1 MELVLRQI
9 CLVAP
14 QLGPAVESL
23 TSVLGI
29 EVCYRDPGVAQWG
42 LENAV
47 MPVGDEFLEVVAPTR
62 EGTPAG
68 RYLER
73 RGGPGGY
80 MVITLC
86 EDAGERDRRLDS
98 LGVEIAFRHQGEG
111 MDICQLHPAST
122 GGSFFEIDWQPEGLR
137 SPDDWGAAGGA
148 AGVAAARRSEVA
160 TGISAAELQSPEP
173 GRLAK
178 RWAEIADLRLEMGE
192 GGDPALGLGAA
203 QIRFLPCRD
212 GRPEGLGG
220 VDLQVADAPRLLAEA
235 ERRGCAVRDQEVEL
249 CGLRFRL
256 VAESVGADGRS
267 TP

>member
-1 MELVLRQI
+1 MELALRQI

-14 QLGPAVESL
+14 QLEPAVECL
-23 TSVLGI
+23 TAVLGI

-62 EGTPAG
+62 AGTPAG

-73 RGGPGGY
+73 RGGAGGY

-86 EDAGERDRRLDS
+86 DDADERDRQLDS
-98 LGVEIAFRHQGEG
+98 LQVEIAFRHRADG

-122 GGSFFEIDWQPEGLR
+122 GGSFFEIDWQPEALR
-137 SPDDWGAAGGA
+137 GPDDWGAAGGA
-148 AGVAAARRSEVA
+148 TRVAAARRSEVV

-173 GRLAK
+173 SRLAK
-178 RWAEIADLRLEMGE
+178 RWAEIAGQSLETDAP
-192 GGDPALGLGAA
+192 GDPALPLGAA
-203 QIRFLPCRD
+203 RVRFLPCRD

-235 ERRGCAVRDQEVEL
+235 ERRGCPVRDHEVEL

-256 VAESVGADGRS
+256 IG
-267 TP
+267 